1 MKTKKSSVL
10 AAVALATASFSPVAM
25 SADLSM
31 CTWLPP
37 SHPMNATLL
46 AKWSDDVTKATGGNI
61 TPKMEYY
68 QGHPKG
74 IFDEVE
80 DGACDA
86 GWSFHGY
93 YPGRFILTKIAE
105 LPLLGAGPEA
115 ASSAYWDIHE
125 EYLAKGNEHDGL
137 KLIALFTHGPGQI
150 ILREPISGLDD
161 LKGRK
166 IRVGGGV
173 QGDIGKLLG
182 VSQVSAPGS
191 KVYEIISQGVA
202 DGTFMPI
209 GELNTLRLSEVAP
222 YSYLLPEGMYLGSFA
237 IFMNP
242 AYFDSLSSSDQRAI
256 MGVSGKK
263 LSAYAGRVWDDND
276 AEGIKVGKAAGNE
289 VVDLPASDQRKF
301 AGMVSGIEDNWHS
314 EASSRG
320 VDTKAALD
328 KFRRE
333 ARRR

>member
-1 MKTKKSSVL
+1 MKVKSNSMIA
-10 AAVALATASFSPVAM
+10 AAVMAMAAYSPTALAVDM
-25 SADLSM
+25 SV

-37 SHPMNATLL
+37 THPMNSTLL
-46 AKWSDDVTKATGGNI
+46 ADWLDDVKSASGGNI
-61 TPKMEYY
+61 TPKLEYY

-74 IFDEVE
+74 IFDDVE
-80 DGACDA
+80 DGACDV

-137 KLIALFTHGPGQI
+137 KLIGLFTHGPGQI
-150 ILREPISGLDD
+150 IMRTPISGLDD
-161 LKGRK
+161 MEGKK

-173 QGDIGKLLG
+173 QGDIGSMLG

-209 GELNTLRLSEVAP
+209 GELNTLNLAEVATH
-222 YSYLLPEGMYLGSFA
+222 SYLLPEGMYLGSFG

-242 AYFDSLSSSDQRAI
+242 AYFDSLSNADQDAL
-256 MGVSGKK
+256 MSVSGKK
-263 LSAYAGRVWDDND
+263 LSTYAGKVWGDND
-276 AEGIKVGKAAGNE
+276 DEGIKVGRAAGNE
-289 VVDLPASDQRKF
+289 ITNLSEADQRKF
-301 AGMVSGIEDNWHS
+301 ADLVSGIPDKWHI
-314 EASSRG
+314 EAKGRG
-320 VDTKAALD
+320 VDTKAALE

-333 ARRR
+333 ARSR